1 MMEREEPA
9 LISMKV
15 IALVDAR
22 PKRELIS
29 SKLIS
34 CSTNQSNV
42 TVRRE
47 FHIEIDFRNLLSAQS
62 DGIERMTSS
71 REMALRTTSS
81 IESQPSSPW
90 ERNKTGLRKINWKI
104 ISRRNRLLVVGLE
117 MSKVDED

>member
-42 TVRRE
+42 SENFTSKL
-47 FHIEIDFRNLLSAQS
+47 IS
-62 DGIERMTSS
+62 GICYPFKVT
-71 REMALRTTSS
+71 
-81 IESQPSSPW
+81 ES
-90 ERNKTGLRKINWKI
+90 NG
-104 ISRRNRLLVVGLE
+104 
-117 MSKVDED
+117 

>member
-1 MMEREEPA
+1 MEREEPA

-34 CSTNQSNV
+34 CSTNQSI
-42 TVRRE
+42 VRRE

-104 ISRRNRLLVVGLE
+104 ISRRNRLLVVGLG